1 MLIEAYC
8 DGAARGQGVSHLGE
22 AAAATVILRNKKEVS
37 KMARGLGPRTNNEAE
52 YEAVILALIICAAA
66 ELRDPIVYSDSTLVV
81 NQITGRW
88 ECRSD
93 LLLPYLYTVRDIGD
107 SFRFRIQHVPRRHV
121 AAADALANDFLDTLP
136 SQKSRRKSRK
146 KTNFVQT
153 ILQVVDI
160 NADAALVVIPSWNPH
175 EIIGVPIKEF
185 PTEIRQETHVIAW
198 ANLAAVHPDEL
209 RLCRFEPIG

>member
-1 MLIEAYC
+1 MIEVYC

-22 AAAATVILRNKKEVS
+22 AAAAAVILRNKKIIS
-37 KMARGLGPRTNNEAE
+37 TMARGLGPRTNNEAE
-52 YEAVILALIICAAA
+52 YEAVILGLIICAAA

-81 NQITGRW
+81 NQVSGRW

-93 LLLPYLYTVRDIGD
+93 LLIPYLYTIKDIGE

-121 AAADALANDFLDTLP
+121 AAADALANDFLDSLP

-153 ILQVVDI
+153 ILQVVDV
-160 NADAALVVIPSWNPH
+160 NPDAAAFVIPSWNPH
-175 EIIGVPIKEF
+175 EVVTVPLKEF
-185 PTEIRQETHVIAW
+185 PHDMHTETHVIAW
-198 ANLAAVHPDEL
+198 ANLAAQHPEEL
-209 RLCRFEPIG
+209 RLCRFEPVV